1 MYFFLLLFFYACI
14 LTVDGY
20 NCVSYMPEQVMNKAI
35 AINNRDRAL
44 VNIRRLF
51 YPALFLSVI
60 LMCSCGHG
68 GNIPEIR
75 NGVIDLRNIDVREN
89 KDIKLSGSWE
99 FFWQKFLVSD
109 GMDPV
114 KSSPDGIIDIPGTWN
129 GYMLRG
135 ERLPDQGFASYR
147 ATLLLP
153 PAGEEFAL
161 YLLFAIS
168 SSRIYAVYPDETVEL
183 LGKAGN
189 PGKTEEDTRPLMGSV
204 LAKFRGADTVTLIFE
219 VADFGTNI
227 GGLWSAP
234 SVGLAGDLTRN
245 IMNIKFREFFIIG
258 ALTIFGFF
266 HILFFLLRREEKA
279 PLWLGLYCLVI
290 ALLSTTYGN
299 LRLFEELYPDA
310 NCFDTLN
317 RITFLC
323 IYLGFPIFLT
333 FYYNAFPRYFP
344 LGMIYAVWGI
354 SVLLTIPVLFFKSYY
369 FYKTLIVYHAHIVI
383 FGLWFV
389 VLMIRGFYQDRSRL
403 AFISFTG
410 LAVIFAMSINDI
422 LMVHRV
428 VNTGLYSGYG
438 LFFLVLTQA
447 YIVSSQNA
455 SARKRA
461 EKLWNQ
467 LMHKSG
473 ELESAN
479 TKLTDLN
486 LNLEHKVEGRTMEL
500 QHAKEEIEAAMEELE
515 SVNEHLLSTNTRLE
529 QAQRIIKVD
538 LSMAANVQKSFF
550 VKDPPP
556 VRDWDIAF
564 VNQPMADVSGD
575 FYDFYTEDGRLLGIS
590 LFDVSGHG
598 VASGL
603 ITMIGKSLAFR
614 LFMENREKPAADI
627 MGIFNKNLIKEMG
640 AMDNYLTGV
649 MLKID
654 GDCLEYVNAAHP
666 DMLVRRGEKVAID
679 IIRKSDH
686 PGTGGF
692 LGIPIMNNEFDMQRV
707 PVQSGDTFLVY
718 SDCLVENQ
726 NREREQ
732 YGLDR
737 LVRAFGAASHNA
749 SAREQL
755 QSILDDFYSYLQGS
769 RRADDLTAVLLRK
782 L

>member
-1 MYFFLLLFFYACI
+1 MI
-14 LTVDGY
+14 
-20 NCVSYMPEQVMNKAI
+20 KAI
-35 AINNRDRAL
+35 ATYIGNRAVGNARRSFAPVLIML
-44 VNIRRLF
+44 VM
-51 YPALFLSVI
+51 FLS
-60 LMCSCGHG
+60 SCGHG
-68 GNIPEIR
+68 GNVPEVR
-75 NGVIDLRNIDVREN
+75 KGVIDLRNIDFREN

-99 FFWQKFLVSD
+99 FFWQKFLVTD

-114 KSSPDGIIDIPGTWN
+114 NSSPDGLIDIPGTWN
-129 GYMLRG
+129 GYRLHG
-135 ERLPDQGFASYR
+135 KRLPDQGFASYR

-153 PAGEEFAL
+153 PAGEEFAIN
-161 YLLFAIS
+161 LLFAIS
-168 SSRIYAVYPDETVEL
+168 SSRVYAAYPDGSVEL
-183 LGKAGN
+183 LGKAGK
-189 PGKTEEDTRPLMGSV
+189 PGKTEEDTRPLMGSI
-204 LAKFRGADTVTLIFE
+204 LAKFRGANRVTLIFE

-227 GGLWSAP
+227 GGLWTAP
-234 SVGLAGDLTRN
+234 SVGRAGDLTRN
-245 IMNIKFREFFIIG
+245 IMNIRFREFFIIG

-279 PLWLGLYCLVI
+279 PLWLGIYCLLV
-290 ALLSTTYGN
+290 ALLSTSYGN

-310 NCFDTLN
+310 NCFEALN
-317 RITFLC
+317 RVTFLC

-333 FYYNAFPRYFP
+333 FYYKAFPRYFP
-344 LGMIYAVWGI
+344 ARMIYAVWGI
-354 SVLLTIPVLFFKSYY
+354 SVLLTLPVLFLKSYY
-369 FYKTLIVYHAHIVI
+369 FYKTLIVYDAHIII

-410 LAVIFAMSINDI
+410 LAVIFAVSINDI

-455 SARKRA
+455 SARRRA
-461 EKLWNQ
+461 EKLWKQ
-467 LMHKSG
+467 LMLKSG

-479 TKLTDLN
+479 TMLTDLN
-486 LNLEHKVEGRTMEL
+486 LNLEHKVEGRTREL
-500 QHAKEEIEAAMEELE
+500 QHAKEKIEAAMEELE
-515 SVNEHLLSTNTRLE
+515 SVNEHLLSTNSRLE
-529 QAQRIIKVD
+529 QTQRIIKVD

-550 VKDPPP
+550 VKDPPAI
-556 VRDWDIAF
+556 RDWDIAF

-575 FYDFYTEDGRLLGIS
+575 FYDFYTEEGRLMGIS

-614 LFMENREKPAADI
+614 LFMENRDKPAADI

-666 DMLVRRGEKVAID
+666 DLLVRKGGKDTVD

-707 PVQSGDTFLVY
+707 PVQSGDSFLVY

-726 NREREQ
+726 NLGGEP
-732 YGLDR
+732 YGLDK
-737 LVRAFGAASHNA
+737 LVSAFGAASHGTP
-749 SAREQL
+749 AREQL
-755 QSILDDFYSYLQGS
+755 QSILDDFYLYLQGNK
-769 RRADDLTAVLLRK
+769 RADDLTAVLLRK